1 MLHLST
7 QDVVSSIEKSTLLV
21 KQGIS
26 YQHYQDF
33 FGNDVLKDLE
43 SVENLKTTELERQ
56 IGFGRA
62 NIYHSE
68 IIMKKMKIFTVGGT
82 IDKIYFD
89 AQSEYEVGSPTIE
102 KMLERFN
109 VYFDYSITSLFQ
121 KDSLEMTDED
131 RSKIFQAVAEC
142 SEENI
147 LITHGTD
154 TMDQTARALSDIPGK
169 TIVLTGSLLP
179 ANFRESDAE
188 FNIGSALG
196 AMWSADP
203 GVYIAMNGFIFSWRD
218 VYKDRIEMQFRQRLN
233 Q

>member
-1 MLHLST
+1 
-7 QDVVSSIEKSTLLV
+7 
-21 KQGIS
+21 
-26 YQHYQDF
+26 
-33 FGNDVLKDLE
+33 
-43 SVENLKTTELERQ
+43 
-56 IGFGRA
+56 
-62 NIYHSE
+62 
-68 IIMKKMKIFTVGGT
+68 MKKMKIFTVGGT

-131 RSKIFQAVAEC
+131 RSKIFKAVSEC

-154 TMDQTARALSDIPGK
+154 TMDQTARALSDIKGK

-188 FNIGSALG
+188 FNIGCALG
-196 AMWSADP
+196 GMWSADP

>member
-1 MLHLST
+1 M
-7 QDVVSSIEKSTLLV
+7 
-21 KQGIS
+21 
-26 YQHYQDF
+26 
-33 FGNDVLKDLE
+33 N
-43 SVENLKTTELERQ
+43 
-56 IGFGRA
+56 
-62 NIYHSE
+62 
-68 IIMKKMKIFTVGGT
+68 KMKIFTVGGT

-102 KMLERFN
+102 KLLHRFN
-109 VYFDYSITSLFQ
+109 VYFDYSISSLMR

-131 RSKIFQAVAEC
+131 RAMVVNAVKNC
-142 SEENI
+142 SESYV
-147 LITHGTD
+147 LVTHGTD
-154 TMDQTARALSDIPGK
+154 TMDQTARALSEISGK

-218 VYKDRIEMQFRQRLN
+218 VYKDRVEMQFRKRSE
-233 Q
+233 

>member
-1 MLHLST
+1 
-7 QDVVSSIEKSTLLV
+7 
-21 KQGIS
+21 
-26 YQHYQDF
+26 
-33 FGNDVLKDLE
+33 
-43 SVENLKTTELERQ
+43 
-56 IGFGRA
+56 
-62 NIYHSE
+62 
-68 IIMKKMKIFTVGGT
+68 MKKMKIFTVGGT

-102 KMLERFN
+102 KLLERFN

-131 RSKIFQAVAEC
+131 RAKILNAVSEC

-154 TMDQTARALSDIPGK
+154 TMDQTARALSVIQGK

-188 FNIGSALG
+188 FNIGCALG

-218 VYKDRIEMQFRQRLN
+218 VYKDRSEMQFRQRLN
-233 Q
+233 S

>member
-1 MLHLST
+1 
-7 QDVVSSIEKSTLLV
+7 
-21 KQGIS
+21 
-26 YQHYQDF
+26 
-33 FGNDVLKDLE
+33 
-43 SVENLKTTELERQ
+43 
-56 IGFGRA
+56 
-62 NIYHSE
+62 
-68 IIMKKMKIFTVGGT
+68 MKKMKIFTVGGT

-102 KMLERFN
+102 KMLNRFN

-131 RSKIFQAVAEC
+131 RHLIFDSVKKCDEPYV
-142 SEENI
+142 

-154 TMDQTARALSDIPGK
+154 TMDKTARALSDIKGK

-188 FNIGSALG
+188 FNIGCALG

-218 VYKDRIEMQFRQRLN
+218 VYKDRSEMQFRQRS
-233 Q
+233 

>member
-1 MLHLST
+1 
-7 QDVVSSIEKSTLLV
+7 
-21 KQGIS
+21 
-26 YQHYQDF
+26 
-33 FGNDVLKDLE
+33 
-43 SVENLKTTELERQ
+43 
-56 IGFGRA
+56 
-62 NIYHSE
+62 
-68 IIMKKMKIFTVGGT
+68 MKKMKIFTVGGT

-102 KMLERFN
+102 KMLDRFN

-131 RSKIFQAVAEC
+131 RHLIFNAVSKC
-142 SEENI
+142 DENHV

-154 TMDQTARALSDIPGK
+154 TMDQTARALSTIKGK

-188 FNIGSALG
+188 FNIGCALG

-218 VYKDRIEMQFRQRLN
+218 VYKDRSEMQFRQRSK
-233 Q
+233 

>member
-1 MLHLST
+1 
-7 QDVVSSIEKSTLLV
+7 
-21 KQGIS
+21 
-26 YQHYQDF
+26 
-33 FGNDVLKDLE
+33 
-43 SVENLKTTELERQ
+43 
-56 IGFGRA
+56 
-62 NIYHSE
+62 
-68 IIMKKMKIFTVGGT
+68 MKKMKIFTVGGT

-102 KMLERFN
+102 KMLERFK
-109 VYFDYSITSLFQ
+109 VYFDYSITSLFR

-131 RSKIFQAVAEC
+131 RNLIFKSVSEC
-142 SEENI
+142 DASHI

-154 TMDQTARALSDIPGK
+154 TMTHTARALSEIPGK

-179 ANFRESDAE
+179 AHFKDSDAE

-218 VYKDRIEMQFRQRLN
+218 VYKDRSEMQFRQRS
-233 Q
+233 